1 MQFKFNLLFII
12 LLLAALLSSA
22 QQKGSNFLLATNSTG
37 LSGSITQK
45 EIGKIFQ
52 GKYSR
57 WPKTQKQVIV
67 LLPSS
72 KHPNATIIA
81 KLMGFSTFK
90 ELQKFWLSMVFQ
102 GRFNAPLFL
111 DTDEEIIDYVNRNTG
126 SVGIVSA
133 DLINMLK
140 KESYSQIVE

>member
-1 MQFKFNLLFII
+1 MQLKFNFLLVLFLI
-12 LLLAALLSSA
+12 AVQLSSA
-22 QQKGSNFLLATNSTG
+22 QQKASNFLLVHNNSG
-37 LSGSITQK
+37 LSGSLQQT

-57 WPKTQKQVIV
+57 WPKTQKQVII

-72 KHPNATIIA
+72 KHPNAVITA
-81 KLMGFSTFK
+81 KLMGFSSFK

-102 GRFNAPLFL
+102 GRFSAPLFL
-111 DTDEEIIDYVNRNTG
+111 DTDEEIIDYTNRNTG
-126 SVGIVSA
+126 SAGIVSA